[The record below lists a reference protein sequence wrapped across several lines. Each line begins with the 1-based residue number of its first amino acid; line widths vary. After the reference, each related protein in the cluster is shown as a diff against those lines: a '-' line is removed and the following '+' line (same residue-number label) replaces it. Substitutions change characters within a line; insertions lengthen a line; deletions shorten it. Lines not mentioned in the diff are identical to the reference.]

1 MTSMALALLAGGCA
15 AAACLV
21 VTVTAAP
28 ARRSPD
34 RPVSASTPPVRNP
47 VAVGPRWAGAQVS
60 PVRVSPGRTA
70 LALRIGS
77 SLRRWA
83 RAPADDAGAVMVGS
97 MVLVAVPLAFVDL
110 RLGIVAVVALRVRPV
125 LAMRRR
131 RLALDQRVVSELPEV
146 IDLVRLGLASGGST
160 LVALRAVAAR
170 PTGPVT
176 EALATVIARVGVGHR
191 MADALEDLPAELGE
205 PIRPLVRALV
215 SSERYGVELG
225 PTLDRLADEAR
236 DDRRRGAQARA
247 RRVPVQMLLPLV
259 LCILPAFVVLT
270 LVPTLVSTFETLDL

>member
-1 MTSMALALLAGGCA
+1 MNIAASAVLAGGCA

-21 VTVTAAP
+21 VMATAAP
-28 ARRSPD
+28 ARRARTRAAYAAAPAED
-34 RPVSASTPPVRNP
+34 HAPVRFH
-47 VAVGPRWAGAQVS
+47 GAGRRQWPEPIS
-60 PVRVSPGRTA
+60 PSRPA
-70 LALRIGS
+70 IALRVGRA
-77 SLRRWA
+77 LCR
-83 RAPADDAGAVMVGS
+83 RAPTRVDDASAAMVGA
-97 MVLVAVPLAFVDL
+97 MALFAAPLAFVDL
-110 RLGIVAVVALRVRPV
+110 RLGIIAALALRIRPV
-125 LAMRRR
+125 LVKRRR

-176 EALATVIARVGVGHR
+176 EALAAVIARVGVGHR
-191 MADALEDLPAELGE
+191 MADALEDLPAQLGE
-205 PIRPLVRALV
+205 AIRPLVRALV

-236 DDRRRGAQARA
+236 DDRRRQAQARA

>member
-1 MTSMALALLAGGCA
+1 MNTTGSAVLAGGCA

-21 VTVTAAP
+21 VMAIAAP
-28 ARRSPD
+28 ARRPRTHGVAARGEGRVAVRLHGAGRRD
-34 RPVSASTPPVRNP
+34 RPAPISTTRPTI
-47 VAVGPRWAGAQVS
+47 ALGVG
-60 PVRVSPGRTA
+60 TA
-70 LALRIGS
+70 LC
-77 SLRRWA
+77 RWA
-83 RAPADDAGAVMVGS
+83 RASVDDTTAAMVGS
-97 MVLVAVPLAFVDL
+97 MALIAVPLALVDL
-110 RLGIVAVVALRVRPV
+110 RLGIIAAVALRIRPV
-125 LAMRRR
+125 LVQRRR

-170 PTGPVT
+170 PSGPVT
-176 EALATVIARVGVGHR
+176 EALAAALARVGVGHR
-191 MADALEDLPAELGE
+191 MADALEDLPAQLGE
-205 PIRPLVRALV
+205 AIRPLVRALV

-236 DDRRRGAQARA
+236 DDRRRRAQARA

>member
-1 MTSMALALLAGGCA
+1 MTATVLAALAGGCA

-21 VTVTAAP
+21 VPAIAAP
-28 ARRSPD
+28 ARRSARRVVHAAGALGHDP
-34 RPVSASTPPVRNP
+34 
-47 VAVGPRWAGAQVS
+47 VGPGHFGDTAWSARMWD
-60 PVRVSPGRTA
+60 GRTA
-70 LALRIGS
+70 LALRVGS

-83 RAPADDAGAVMVGS
+83 RAPVDDAAAVRVGS
-97 MVLVAVPLAFVDL
+97 MVLLAVPLALVDL
-110 RLGIVAVVALRVRPV
+110 RLGIIVAVALRIRPV
-125 LAMRRR
+125 LLVRRR

-176 EALATVIARVGVGHR
+176 GALAAVIARVGVGHR
-191 MADALEDLPAELGE
+191 MADALEDLPVELGE

-236 DDRRRGAQARA
+236 DDRRRRAQSRA

>member
-1 MTSMALALLAGGCA
+1 
-15 AAACLV
+15 
-21 VTVTAAP
+21 
-28 ARRSPD
+28 
-34 RPVSASTPPVRNP
+34 
-47 VAVGPRWAGAQVS
+47 
-60 PVRVSPGRTA
+60 
-70 LALRIGS
+70 
-77 SLRRWA
+77 
-83 RAPADDAGAVMVGS
+83 MVGS
-97 MVLVAVPLAFVDL
+97 MVLLAAPLALVDL
-110 RLGIVAVVALRVRPV
+110 RLGIIAVVALRLRPV
-125 LAMRRR
+125 LLSRRR

-176 EALATVIARVGVGHR
+176 EALAAAIARVGVGHR
-191 MADALEDLPAELGE
+191 MADVLEDLPAELGE

-236 DDRRRGAQARA
+236 DDRRRRAQARA

-270 LVPTLVSTFETLDL
+270 LVPTLVSTFDTLDL